1 VFAMICLLCCQG
13 DLITRQTPEECLA
26 LPGRA
31 ATLNLYSARLNRDAR
46 RLNRDAR
53 RLNRDAQPVLNNE
66 LCNGTNA

>member
-1 VFAMICLLCCQG
+1 MICLLCCQG

-46 RLNRDAR
+46 RLNRDA
-53 RLNRDAQPVLNNE
+53 QPVLNNE